1 MLLCCK
7 KNDLFYV
14 DSTDKKN
21 LARFAKHGY
30 IEKCLNKS
38 ELTNRLSEN
47 HKNKEDATNHAS
59 WRNNIEK

>member
-14 DSTDKKN
+14 DSTGEKN

-38 ELTNRLSEN
+38 EQTSLR
-47 HKNKEDATNHAS
+47 KP
-59 WRNNIEK
+59 